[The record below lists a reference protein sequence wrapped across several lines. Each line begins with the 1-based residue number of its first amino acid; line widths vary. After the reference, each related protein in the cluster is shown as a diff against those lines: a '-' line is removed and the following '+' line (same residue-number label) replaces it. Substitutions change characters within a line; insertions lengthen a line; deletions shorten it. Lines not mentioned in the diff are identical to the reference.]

1 MGPDTI
7 YGTSQGPDSA
17 ISFWEKFKQNIQWEI
32 VLIVWEKENSYI
44 LSQCVPKMIPL
55 SQYVHTK

>member
-17 ISFWEKFKQNIQWEI
+17 ISFWEKFKQNTQWEI
-32 VLIVWEKENSYI
+32 VLNVWEKRIHAYYPSVFI
-44 LSQCVPKMIPL
+44 K
-55 SQYVHTK
+55 